1 MSLSRLLLQGA
12 MFQAMNYAAA
22 KDASAGSGKEP
33 AEAPSLA
40 LTTFAFKSK
49 QPGIVT
55 AFHASISKHKP
66 PSKAP

>member
-1 MSLSRLLLQGA
+1 

-22 KDASAGSGKEP
+22 KDESAG
-33 AEAPSLA
+33 AEKQANAESTLG

-49 QPGIVT
+49 QPGVVT

-66 PSKAP
+66 PSKGTQNS